1 MRRRQKGWEVMIIR
15 DISQGIGPQD
25 GTLRLLGVWDTVLA
39 EGEGFSPHAHDVV
52 EEAYYIVEG
61 KGEMFL
67 SGEAREVKAGDIV
80 YIPPK
85 SIHFI
90 RPRGRQSL
98 RVITVSVDVGRG
110 RELQPPYHRIEISK
124 N

>member
-1 MRRRQKGWEVMIIR
+1 MIIR
-15 DISQGIGPQD
+15 DISQGIGSQD
-25 GTLRLLGVWDTVLA
+25 GTLRLLGIWDTVLA
-39 EGEGFSPHAHDVV
+39 EGEGFRPHAHDVV

-67 SGEAREVKAGDIV
+67 SGEAHEVKAGDIV

-85 SIHFI
+85 SVHFI
-90 RPRGRQSL
+90 RPRGRQPL

-110 RELQPPYHRIEISK
+110 REFQPPYYRIEMSK

>member
-1 MRRRQKGWEVMIIR
+1 MIIR
-15 DISQGIGPQD
+15 EISQGIGRQD
-25 GTLRLLGVWDTVLA
+25 GTLRLLGIWDTVLA
-39 EGEGFSPHAHDVV
+39 EGEGFRPHAHDGV

-61 KGEMFL
+61 KGEMFI

-85 SIHFI
+85 SVHFI
-90 RPRGRQSL
+90 RSRGGEPL

-110 RELQPPYHRIEISK
+110 SEVQPGYYRIEISK

>member
-1 MRRRQKGWEVMIIR
+1 MVIR
-15 DISQGIGPQD
+15 DIAQGIGPQD
-25 GTLRLLGVWDTVLA
+25 GTLRLLGIWDTVLA
-39 EGEGFSPHAHDVV
+39 EGEAFRPHAHDGV

-67 SGEAREVKAGDIV
+67 SGEAQEVKAGDIV
-80 YIPPK
+80 YIPPQ

-90 RPRGRQSL
+90 RPRGRQPL
-98 RVITVSVDVGRG
+98 RVITVSVDVRRG
-110 RELQPPYHRIEISK
+110 SEVQPGYYRIEISK

>member
-1 MRRRQKGWEVMIIR
+1 MIIR

-25 GTLRLLGVWDTVLA
+25 GTLRLLGIWDTVLDT
-39 EGEGFSPHAHDVV
+39 GEGFRPHAHDGV

-61 KGEMFL
+61 RGEMFL

-85 SIHFI
+85 SVHFI
-90 RPRGRQSL
+90 RSKSRASL
-98 RVITVSVDVGRG
+98 RVITVSVAVGKEG
-110 RELQPPYHRIEISK
+110 QALPPNYRIRISK

>member
-1 MRRRQKGWEVMIIR
+1 MIIR

-25 GTLRLLGVWDTVLA
+25 GTLRLLGIWDTVL
-39 EGEGFSPHAHDVV
+39 EMGEGFRPHAHDGV

-67 SGEAREVKAGDIV
+67 SGEAKEVEAGDII
-80 YIPPK
+80 YIPPQGV
-85 SIHFI
+85 HFI
-90 RPRGRQSL
+90 RSKGRGPL
-98 RVITVSVDVGRG
+98 RVITVSVDVSGGGQAR
-110 RELQPPYHRIEISK
+110 PPYHQIRISK

>member
-1 MRRRQKGWEVMIIR
+1 MIIR
-15 DISQGIGPQD
+15 EISQGIGPQD
-25 GTLRLLGVWDTVLA
+25 GTLCLLGIWDTVLA
-39 EGEGFSPHAHDVV
+39 EGEGFRPHAHDGI

-61 KGEMFL
+61 TGEMFL

-90 RPRGRQSL
+90 RSRGRQPL

-110 RELQPPYHRIEISK
+110 SEVQPGYYRIEIRK